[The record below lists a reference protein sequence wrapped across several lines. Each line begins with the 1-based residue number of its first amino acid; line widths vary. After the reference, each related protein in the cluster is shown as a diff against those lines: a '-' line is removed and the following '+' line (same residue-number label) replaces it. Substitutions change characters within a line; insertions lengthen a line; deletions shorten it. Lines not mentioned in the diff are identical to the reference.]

1 VELNLFNGNDCEAY
15 EWTNVQARVNL
26 MSASGNEKKTSLYKT
41 NNYIT
46 NTIVETKQIDERKKQ
61 DNRNSRKKL
70 VVKPKLLKIVSISCH
85 VSCE

>member
-1 VELNLFNGNDCEAY
+1 VELNLFNGNESEAY

-46 NTIVETKQIDERKKQ
+46 NTIVETKQIDVRKKQ
-61 DNRNSRKKL
+61 DNRNSRQKTGSETKAL
-70 VVKPKLLKIVSISCH
+70 KNCYFLLSR
-85 VSCE
+85 EL